1 VSKASIRPKCPTSTP
16 PGSWPL
22 RGEIL
27 ALAVYVTSPLYSDAE
42 RVVLEYAESMTITG
56 RP

>member
-27 ALAVYVTSPLYSDAE
+27 ALAVYATSPLYSDAE